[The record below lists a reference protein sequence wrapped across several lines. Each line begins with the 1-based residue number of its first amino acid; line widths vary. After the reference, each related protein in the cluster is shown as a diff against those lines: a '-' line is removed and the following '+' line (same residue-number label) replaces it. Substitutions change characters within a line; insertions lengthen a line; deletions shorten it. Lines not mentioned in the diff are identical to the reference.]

1 MYENSAHRTL
11 LRFSCVELLDENPHP
26 HGYRKVRVS
35 GKQGNLSI
43 VTRCFRNTARMI
55 RLTFYGGDR
64 QIRMRAHQLVSALD
78 MAKSKRVS
86 PNRNI
91 PQDVKNAVWK
101 RDGRQCVMCGS
112 NKDLQYDHII
122 PLSLGGGNQVE
133 NIQLLCKDCNLTKS
147 NKIM

>member
-1 MYENSAHRTL
+1 
-11 LRFSCVELLDENPHP
+11 
-26 HGYRKVRVS
+26 
-35 GKQGNLSI
+35 
-43 VTRCFRNTARMI
+43 
-55 RLTFYGGDR
+55 
-64 QIRMRAHQLVSALD
+64 MRAHQLVSALD

-101 RDGRQCVMCGS
+101 RDERQCVMCGS